1 MRNTNRSLLSNRLLT
16 WYARTHASLPQCSID
31 FPSIL
36 LSITARTKAIV
47 APSSRA
53 TQAFFPL
60 KRREL
65 WKECGWE
72 FHFTHPETRIASE
85 EKTPRWLCSCHLC
98 SWETFFS
105 VNDEAAFPIA
115 KCYFSNKMEEEVA
128 DRRGEGKKVAGSL
141 VKTFFNIVFASSIL
155 PSMIICGWTICR
167 FVKTISELRMKIED
181 QGEHRLYCIHDKRD
195 VIIDSPIECR

>member
-36 LSITARTKAIV
+36 LSITARTKAAA

-65 WKECGWE
+65 WRECGWG
-72 FHFTHPETRIASE
+72 FHFTNPETRIASE

-98 SWETFFS
+98 SWETFVS
-105 VNDEAAFPIA
+105 INETTFPIA
-115 KCYFSNKMEEEVA
+115 KCYFSNKIEEEVV
-128 DRRGEGKKVAGSL
+128 DSRRGEGEGEKGQDRLSIHFSTSSL
-141 VKTFFNIVFASSIL
+141 FRQFSRTWLFVDEQYVDSRRRH
-155 PSMIICGWTICR
+155 PSEER
-167 FVKTISELRMKIED
+167 K
-181 QGEHRLYCIHDKRD
+181 
-195 VIIDSPIECR
+195 